1 MMISRM
7 ELDAAVAS
15 NSYKRLT
22 QCGVRVKSIL
32 QKSEIGVYSNK
43 VIKKATMVQMETI
56 DPTMYTANLKGL
68 TLKMR

>member
-15 NSYKRLT
+15 NRHKRLT
-22 QCGVRVKSIL
+22 QCGVRLKSTL
-32 QKSEIGVYSNK
+32 QKSEIGVHSNK
-43 VIKKATMVQMETI
+43 VIKNATMVQMATI